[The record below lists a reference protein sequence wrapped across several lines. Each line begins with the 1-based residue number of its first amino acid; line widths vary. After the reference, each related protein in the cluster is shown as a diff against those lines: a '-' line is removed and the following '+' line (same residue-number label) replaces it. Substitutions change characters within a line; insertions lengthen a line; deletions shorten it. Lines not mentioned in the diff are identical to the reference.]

1 MLQPDTAGIGGFV
14 GAHLQEATV
23 GAQLAAVACALAVM
37 VLACT
42 GVWLAA
48 TDIRYHRLPGRVVRP
63 LYPVTALLLG
73 ASAVLAHDTVRLWW
87 MLWGLLIMKGLF
99 LVLRLI
105 NPAGMGMG
113 DVRLAGVLG
122 LLTGFS
128 SVTHTV
134 LALAATFVLAGLFCA
149 VLLILRR
156 ARASSRIPLGP
167 FMIVGSLGVVAFL

>member
-1 MLQPDTAGIGGFV
+1 MLQPDTTGIGGFV

-87 MLWGLLIMKGLF
+87 MLWGLLIMKG
-99 LVLRLI
+99 
-105 NPAGMGMG
+105 PSWPCG
-113 DVRLAGVLG
+113 
-122 LLTGFS
+122 
-128 SVTHTV
+128 
-134 LALAATFVLAGLFCA
+134 
-149 VLLILRR
+149 
-156 ARASSRIPLGP
+156 
-167 FMIVGSLGVVAFL
+167 

>member
-99 LVLRLI
+99 LALRLI

-156 ARASSRIPLGP
+156 ARASSRIPLGSRP
-167 FMIVGSLGVVAFL
+167 GA

>member
-1 MLQPDTAGIGGFV
+1 M
-14 GAHLQEATV
+14 
-23 GAQLAAVACALAVM
+23 
-37 VLACT
+37 
-42 GVWLAA
+42 
-48 TDIRYHRLPGRVVRP
+48 VRP

-73 ASAVLAHDTVRLWW
+73 TSAVLAQDTVRLWW

-99 LVLRLI
+99 LALRLI

-149 VLLILRR
+149 VLLLAHR
-156 ARASSRIPLGP
+156 AEASTRIPLGP
-167 FMIVGSLGVVAFL
+167 FMIVGSLGVVAFA

>member
-1 MLQPDTAGIGGFV
+1 MIPPDTAGIGGFV

-23 GAQLAAVACALAVM
+23 GAQLAAVACALAVL

-73 ASAVLAHDTVRLWW
+73 ASAVLAQDTVRLWW

-99 LVLRLI
+99 LLLRLI

-122 LLTGFS
+122 IATGFA
-128 SVTHTV
+128 SVGHTV
-134 LALAATFVLAGLFCA
+134 LAIAVTFFLAGVFSA
-149 VLLILRR
+149 VLLVAGKIRV
-156 ARASSRIPLGP
+156 SSRVAFGP
-167 FMIVGSLGVVAFL
+167 FMLVGSLGVLAFM